1 MVTTTRS
8 RRGFTLVELLVVIAI
23 IGILIGLLLP
33 AINAARE
40 AGRRASCMS
49 KVRQIALAF
58 NTYASTYSN
67 TFPGSAQ
74 LYKQSSTQSYVGG
87 YSFLVKLLSFM
98 EYDSQYKQLPQS
110 LGTSGNV
117 LQAMS
122 PGTVGGVT
130 ITTQQA
136 QALTT
141 MINTS
146 MKEFVCPSN
155 SNPPYQQPQQTPPLY
170 AFTNYKA
177 MGATN
182 RQSLAQ
188 CANTSSFSASTPG
201 LYGTQSIHPDGAV
214 FPGSGTRCADILDGL
229 SHTLILIETI
239 DDSYSIWMLG
249 SECTLTGLPITYNSV
264 SCIPTGTAPISPY
277 QFFAPP
283 KFDGQYGDQSGVTT
297 AGEKC
302 FLMCD
307 FSPQGTEALGY
318 GPNGTSPFQ
327 NMGDPGSLWTITEKS
342 GGGGAPA
349 QMGPN
354 YGPSSSHPAIV
365 VAGMGDGSTQPLSKR
380 TDAANFFFLITK
392 NNSDPV
398 NLP

>member
-1 MVTTTRS
+1 MVTATRS

-67 TFPGSAQ
+67 TFPASAQ
-74 LYKQSSTQSYVGG
+74 LYKQSTTSTTSYVGG

-110 LGTSGNV
+110 FGTSGSV
-117 LQAMS
+117 MQALTS
-122 PGTVGGVT
+122 TTVGGVT
-130 ITTQQA
+130 ITVQQQQA
-136 QALTT
+136 LNS

-155 SNPPYQQPQQTPPLY
+155 SNQLYQQPQQTPPLY

-182 RQSLAQ
+182 KQSLAM
-188 CANTSSFSASTPG
+188 CGNSSTFSSSTPG
-201 LYGTQSIHPDGAV
+201 LYGTATIHPDGAI

-229 SHTLILIETI
+229 SHTVIVIETI
-239 DDSYSIWMLG
+239 DDSIAFG
-249 SECTLTGLPITYNSV
+249 CSV
-264 SCIPTGTAPISPY
+264 RSVP
-277 QFFAPP
+277 
-283 KFDGQYGDQSGVTT
+283 
-297 AGEKC
+297 
-302 FLMCD
+302 
-307 FSPQGTEALGY
+307 
-318 GPNGTSPFQ
+318 
-327 NMGDPGSLWTITEKS
+327 
-342 GGGGAPA
+342 
-349 QMGPN
+349 
-354 YGPSSSHPAIV
+354 
-365 VAGMGDGSTQPLSKR
+365 
-380 TDAANFFFLITK
+380 
-392 NNSDPV
+392 
-398 NLP
+398 